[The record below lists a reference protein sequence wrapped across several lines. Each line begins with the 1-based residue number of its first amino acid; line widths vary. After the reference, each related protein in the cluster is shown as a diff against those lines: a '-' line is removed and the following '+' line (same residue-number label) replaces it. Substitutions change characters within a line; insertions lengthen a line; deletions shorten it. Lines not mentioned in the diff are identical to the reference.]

1 MANIE
6 KSLFKKATFLKSNIE
21 KLAPVVAKWEGG
33 FVNDPLDKGG
43 ATNMGVTIATWKLVG
58 YDKDKDG
65 DIDKEDIRLLSK
77 EDFKFVLKKYWNK
90 WLADQIT
97 NQSIANILVD
107 WYWASGKW
115 GIVIPQ
121 RLMGITQDGIVGEQT
136 IKKLNALIEKDAES
150 LFYEIYNARETFFDN
165 IVKNNPSQKKFI
177 KGWKNRLSDFKY
189 SIS

>member
-6 KSLFKKATFLKSNIE
+6 KSLFKKANFTKSNIE
-21 KLAPVVAKWEGG
+21 KLAPIVAKWEGG
-33 FVNDPLDKGG
+33 YVDDPADKGG
-43 ATNMGVTIATWKLVG
+43 ATNMGVTISTWKLVG

-65 DIDKEDIRLLSK
+65 DIDKNDIRLLSK
-77 EDFKFVLKKYWNK
+77 DDFKFVLKKYWNK
-90 WLADQIT
+90 WLADQII

-121 RLMGITQDGIVGEQT
+121 RIIGITQDGVVGAQT
-136 IKKLNALIEKDAES
+136 IQKLNSLIEKDAES
-150 LFYEIYNARETFFDN
+150 LFYEIYNAREMFFDN
-165 IVKNNPSQKKFI
+165 IVKNNPSQKKFL

-189 SIS
+189 SI